1 MREMSIRASARG
13 SLRSVLDSVKAAELN
28 DAQIASSMS
37 LREQFAVFQK
47 IWIYPISMVLLYAT
61 TLFIVSSSGFQLA
74 AGGGERTGN

>member
-13 SLRSVLDSVKAAELN
+13 SLQSVLDSVKAAELN

-61 TLFIVSSSGFQLA
+61 TLFIVSSSGLA
-74 AGGGERTGN
+74 AGGGERRGN